1 MVVPVG
7 RSAQQETKQY
17 VGNNLFLSFHKNCSK
32 LVVIGNRCS
41 VEINENFGTVKV
53 IGNDSSVSISKCL
66 GSVEYIG
73 NNGIIHF
80 DRVTSQDQINYIGSN
95 GSLLCKKA
103 KKQSKTHS
111 VQPPRNQTEKKLIV
125 GDKVRFVHSID
136 INSID
141 LNDHLTPT
149 LCSCL

>member
-1 MVVPVG
+1 MVVPVK
-7 RSAQQETKQY
+7 RSEETKQY
-17 VGNNLFLSFHKNCSK
+17 VGNNLFLSFRKNYSK

-41 VEINENFGTVKV
+41 VKIDENFGTVKV

-80 DRVTSQDQINYIGSN
+80 DRVTSQDQVSYIGNN

-103 KKQSKTHS
+103 KKQSKSLNKTG
-111 VQPPRNQTEKKLIV
+111 KKV
-125 GDKVRFVHSID
+125 
-136 INSID
+136 
-141 LNDHLTPT
+141 LNFNTLVPT
-149 LCSCL
+149 AFCSCL